1 MMTMDVPKFTI
12 SDVTKLAAED
22 GHVNMN
28 ESLINMCIILNPNR
42 DDEPDKNSKSA
53 DATDVREGSG
63 GGSDDMSGGGLE
75 ILEKI
80 VDLNT
85 KCTEATQ
92 KAENLEL
99 NLWDLTEKI
108 RLLQC
113 KIEKQEQ
120 QINDA
125 QSKQVEQER
134 ILLSPMRNI
143 YLRQFHDQIREGIA
157 KKLSKTAL
165 YADHHKG
172 LCLRVQ
178 TDKEVS
184 HRFGIEHF
192 FDADLW
198 SLMHEAHTRAPKVFS
213 KAALW
218 NHFVSDVLQ
227 DSALLEGELGLS
239 AAAVRVTKF
248 GRSPDA
254 ENNSFKAQLRNKVVY
269 AELITRQDEERRPA
283 YSECYEFLFNVP
295 PESMN
300 NKVHHRPRLL
310 HLHYLPTCLRIF
322 VKTLLDP
329 RNTNPNSMKLH
340 CCFDWI

>member
-1 MMTMDVPKFTI
+1 
-12 SDVTKLAAED
+12 
-22 GHVNMN
+22 
-28 ESLINMCIILNPNR
+28 
-42 DDEPDKNSKSA
+42 
-53 DATDVREGSG
+53 
-63 GGSDDMSGGGLE
+63 MSGGGLE

-80 VDLNT
+80 EDLNT

-213 KAALW
+213 KGALW

-239 AAAVRVTKF
+239 AAAVRITKF

-329 RNTNPNSMKLH
+329 RNTNPNSMKLQ